1 MHIYLFNNYILA
13 YRPFT
18 ENLEILD
25 EHARKC
31 SCLAKTKARS
41 NKTMKQRRFLV
52 CSKYYIVG
60 F

>member
-1 MHIYLFNNYILA
+1 MYVYI

-18 ENLEILD
+18 ENLEIPAV
-25 EHARKC
+25 HVRKC
-31 SCLAKTKARS
+31 SCLAKTKTHS
-41 NKTMKQRRFLV
+41 DNTMKQRRFLV